1 MLLERLG
8 VKVPIVQA
16 GMGGGLT
23 SPELAASVSEAG
35 GLGTLAL
42 TPPAQLEADLK
53 RARELTAGP
62 LAVNLLLPFA
72 RRAHWEAA
80 SAADLVVTYWGS
92 PRRRTARPWLHQCGS
107 VEEALAA
114 RAAGADGVI
123 VQGVEAGGHVR
134 GTTPALTLLEQARAA
149 LPADYPVLLAG
160 GMANRDDVVRG
171 LGAGATAVVLGTRFL
186 MSEESAA
193 HAEYKRRLLEG
204 SDTVLTDLFGLGWP
218 AAHRV
223 LPNGATRHWL
233 ERRGSDRVPGWVH
246 AVHSAM
252 APLSAYVPLGLQARM
267 AGKARPK
274 SPMLGP
280 MSPLTGSPESM
291 LEAAPLYAG
300 ESVARIGDIA
310 PAARIM
316 VELTP

>member
-8 VKVPIVQA
+8 LKVPIVQA

-23 SPELAASVSEAG
+23 SPELAAAVSEAG
-35 GLGTLAL
+35 GLGTLAI
-42 TPPAQLEADLK
+42 TPPDQLEADLQ
-53 RARELTAGP
+53 RARGLTAGS

-80 SAADLVVTYWGS
+80 SSADLVVTYWGR
-92 PRRRTARPWLHQCGS
+92 PARRTALPWLHQCGS
-107 VEEALAA
+107 VEEARAA
-114 RAAGADGVI
+114 LGAGADGVI

-134 GTTPALTLLEQARAA
+134 GTTPALTLLEHARAA
-149 LPADYPVLLAG
+149 LPDNYPVLLAG
-160 GMANRDDVVRG
+160 GMATREDVARG
-171 LGAGATAVVLGTRFL
+171 LAAGADAVVLGTRFL

-223 LPNGATRHWL
+223 LPNEATRHWL
-233 ERRGSDRVPGWVH
+233 ERRGSDRVPGWMH

-267 AGKARPK
+267 AGMARPA

-280 MSPLTGSPESM
+280 LAPVAGSPESM
-291 LEAAPLYAG
+291 LEASPLYAG
-300 ESVARIGDIA
+300 ESVARIGEIA
-310 PAARIM
+310 PAGRI
-316 VELTP
+316 VADLTP